1 MQLNAEG
8 LSYAEVRGEEL
19 CITQPLCVKKKE
31 GKQNVHE
38 NDISRMIIGAAIEV
52 HKVLGPGLLE
62 KVYEDA
68 LCHEFELR
76 NIIYERQKSVP
87 VVYKGTVLSRDLRLD
102 LLVEDKVIVDT
113 KAKEAMTEIDH
124 AKTLSYLRLSNKS
137 LGLNINFHEPILVKG
152 IKRIVNNL
160 V

>member
-1 MQLNAEG
+1 M
-8 LSYAEVRGEEL
+8 
-19 CITQPLCVKKKE
+19 
-31 GKQNVHE
+31 HE

-62 KVYEDA
+62 KIYEDA

-76 NIIYERQKSVP
+76 NIRYERQKAVP
-87 VVYKGTVLSRDLRLD
+87 VIYKGACLSSDLRLD
-102 LLVEDKVIVDT
+102 LLVEEKVIVDT
-113 KAKEAMTEIDH
+113 KAKEAMTPMDH
-124 AKTLSYLRLSNKS
+124 AKTLSYLRLTSKG

-160 V
+160 VQ